1 MRTLMKTTWVE
12 LKLFAREPLTVLFTF
27 AIPFV
32 VLFVLGGVFGNRPA
46 DPHVYRG
53 FGILNYYVPAYIALV
68 VAAIGL
74 IALPVHLAAYRER
87 GVLRRFRASTIPVW
101 SVLGGQ
107 VAATFLIGVLASL
120 ILVVLALAV
129 YHTRSP
135 QSLVGVLAAF
145 FLGAIMF
152 ATLGLFLGLALPTA
166 RAAQGA
172 GVLLWFVMMQISGPG
187 APPEVL
193 PTALLRVADAT
204 PLKHLVVLMQDP
216 WFGLGWNGPEMLIVL
231 GFCVVAALLTIVFAR
246 RS

>member
-1 MRTLMKTTWVE
+1 MRALTKTTWVE
-12 LKLFAREPLTVLFTF
+12 LKLFTREPLTVLFTF

-32 VLFVLGGVFGNRPA
+32 VLFVLGSVFGNAPPN
-46 DPHVYRG
+46 PHVYRG
-53 FGILNYYVPAYIALV
+53 VGTLNYYVPAYVALV

-74 IALPVHLAAYRER
+74 IALPVHLAAYQER

-101 SVLGGQ
+101 SVFGAQ
-107 VAATFLIGVLASL
+107 IAATFVIEVLASA
-120 ILVVLALAV
+120 ILVIVALAV

-135 QSLVGVLAAF
+135 QSLGEVIGAF
-145 FLGAIMF
+145 FLGALTFGMI
-152 ATLGLFLGLALPTA
+152 GLFLGLALPA

-193 PTALLRVADAT
+193 PTAILRVADAT
-204 PLKHLVVLMQDP
+204 PLQHLVVLMQDA
-216 WFGLGWNGPEMLIVL
+216 WFGFGWNNGEMLSLL
-231 GFCVVAALLTIVFAR
+231 GFLAGATALTIVFAR

>member
-231 GFCVVAALLTIVFAR
+231 GFFVVAALLTIVFAR

>member
-1 MRTLMKTTWVE
+1 MRALIKTTWVE
-12 LKLFAREPLTVLFTF
+12 LKLFTREPLTVLFTF

-32 VLFVLGGVFGNRPA
+32 VLFVLGSVFGNRPV

-53 FGILNYYVPAYIALV
+53 FGILNYYVPAYVALV

-101 SVLGGQ
+101 GVLGGQ

-120 ILVVLALAV
+120 ILVLVAFAV

-145 FLGAIMF
+145 LLGALMF
-152 ATLGLFLGLALPTA
+152 AMIGLFLGLALPTA

-187 APPEVL
+187 APFEVL
-193 PTALLRVADAT
+193 PTALVRVSDAT
-204 PLKHLVVLMQDP
+204 PLKHLVFLMQDP
-216 WFGLGWNGPEMLIVL
+216 WFGLGWNGVEMLIVL
-231 GFCVVAALLTIVFAR
+231 GFLAGATLLTAVFAR
-246 RS
+246 RD

>member
-1 MRTLMKTTWVE
+1 MRALTKSTWVE

-32 VLFVLGGVFGNRPA
+32 VLFVLGSVFGNTPPN
-46 DPHVYRG
+46 PHVYLG
-53 FGILNYYVPAYIALV
+53 VGVMNYYVPAYVGLV

-101 SVLGGQ
+101 SVFGAQ
-107 VAATFLIGVLASL
+107 VAATFVIEVLASL
-120 ILVVLALAV
+120 ILVLVALAV

-135 QSLVGVLAAF
+135 QSFLEVIAAYL
-145 FLGAIMF
+145 LGALTFGMI
-152 ATLGLFLGLALPTA
+152 GLFLGLALPA

-193 PTALLRVADAT
+193 PNAMIWVADAT
-204 PLKHLVVLMQDP
+204 PLKHLVVLLQDA
-216 WFGLGWNGPEMLIVL
+216 WFGLKWNVPAMLFL
-231 GFCVVAALLTIVFAR
+231 GCFLVGAALLTAIFAR
-246 RS
+246 RN

>member
-46 DPHVYRG
+46 YPHVYRG

-231 GFCVVAALLTIVFAR
+231 GFFVVAALLTIVFAR

>member
-1 MRTLMKTTWVE
+1 MQALKKTTWVE

-32 VLFVLGGVFGNRPA
+32 VLFVLGSVFGKTPA
-46 DPHVYRG
+46 NPQVYRG
-53 FGILNYYVPAYIALV
+53 FGVLNYYVPAYVALV

-87 GVLRRFRASTIPVW
+87 GVLRRFHASTIPVW

-107 VAATFLIGVLASL
+107 VAATFVVEVLASL
-120 ILVVLALAV
+120 ILVLVALAV
-129 YHTRSP
+129 YHTKSP
-135 QSLVGVLAAF
+135 QSLIGVIAAF
-145 FLGAIMF
+145 ILGAITFGMI
-152 ATLGLFLGLALPTA
+152 GLFLGLALPA

-187 APPEVL
+187 APFEVL
-193 PTALLRVADAT
+193 PAAINGVGDAT
-204 PLKHLVVLMQDP
+204 PLKHLVLLMQDP
-216 WFGLGWNGPEMLIVL
+216 WFGLGWNVPEMVFLAAFLV
-231 GFCVVAALLTIVFAR
+231 GAALLTIFFAR